1 MYVEASINPR
11 KANKPPR
18 KVYNKANTEELKE
31 KLGSIDI
38 EKQLKEQDLTVD
50 QLWNNFKEK
59 VLDIM
64 NRSIPTKMINNSKRR
79 LPCINREMKSL
90 TIKRNKYFKKMKQHP
105 CKKNTDQYR
114 ETKRRL
120 QKESRKAYWQYLEHI
135 ICYDESI
142 ETVQKQKIL
151 IQQKPLDQTK

>member
-1 MYVEASINPR
+1 M
-11 KANKPPR
+11 
-18 KVYNKANTEELKE
+18 T
-31 KLGSIDI
+31 
-38 EKQLKEQDLTVD
+38 EQDLTVD

-64 NRSIPTKMINNSKRR
+64 NQSIPTKMINNSKRK
-79 LPCINREMKSL
+79 LPWINREMKSL
-90 TIKRNKYFKKMKQHP
+90 TTKRNKYFKKMKQHP

-120 QKESRKAYWQYLEHI
+120 QKESRKAYWQYLENI

-142 ETVQKQKIL
+142 ETVQKQKIFWNCTRNTKKTVQEWHL
-151 IQQKPLDQTK
+151 SDQTADL